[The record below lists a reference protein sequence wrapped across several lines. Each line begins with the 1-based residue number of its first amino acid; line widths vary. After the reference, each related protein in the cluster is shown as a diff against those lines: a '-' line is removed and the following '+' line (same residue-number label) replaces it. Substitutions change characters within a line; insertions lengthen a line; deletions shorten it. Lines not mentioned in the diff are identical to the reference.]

1 MELRF
6 CIFTESASFVVY
18 FGSRFPFRT
27 TVTNNAT
34 TVLFPIAWSWSRRG
48 RSPPKGPYVN
58 MRFGPPIRSN
68 ALGEL
73 KDLRRT
79 GSVED
84 YQRQFLALLCR
95 CDNLTWQHQ
104 VDLFTSGLGQPLCS
118 DVEMQ
123 RPASL
128 QTAMSFARAF
138 EKRAADAAG
147 AVSSTTPRPGTR
159 QRPPAPSQPATAP
172 PAEKQDE
179 QRPRFRRLSPEEITE
194 KCANGQCYFCPKKF
208 TKEHRCARKDVFLME
223 LEDGEELFDDT
234 TRALSASPSM
244 H

>member
-1 MELRF
+1 
-6 CIFTESASFVVY
+6 
-18 FGSRFPFRT
+18 
-27 TVTNNAT
+27 
-34 TVLFPIAWSWSRRG
+34 
-48 RSPPKGPYVN
+48 

-123 RPASL
+123 RPTSL
-128 QTAMSFARAF
+128 
-138 EKRAADAAG
+138 
-147 AVSSTTPRPGTR
+147 
-159 QRPPAPSQPATAP
+159 
-172 PAEKQDE
+172 
-179 QRPRFRRLSPEEITE
+179 
-194 KCANGQCYFCPKKF
+194 
-208 TKEHRCARKDVFLME
+208 
-223 LEDGEELFDDT
+223 
-234 TRALSASPSM
+234 
-244 H
+244 